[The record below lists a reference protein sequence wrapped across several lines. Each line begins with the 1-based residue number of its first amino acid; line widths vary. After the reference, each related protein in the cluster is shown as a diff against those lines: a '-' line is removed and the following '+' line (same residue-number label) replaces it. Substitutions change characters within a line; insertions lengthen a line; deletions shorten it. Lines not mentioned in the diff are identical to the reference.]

1 MVTIPHITQNMF
13 YIILAAIAVVGL
25 IVLILQFRSVRNST
39 KRVNAL
45 SKETELKKLQ
55 LVEID
60 MKSSQIMNGK
70 GLSKN
75 DNGRLNLKKINRS
88 NLMSKI
94 GHFNNEIDYRV
105 DNLESSKEYLKIQN
119 CVKDL
124 DRRTDEFG
132 KKGKNVWLLWKK
144 LLEIGDKMSE
154 VGEKKT
160 GMGDR
165 VRSTVSG
172 ASEKISGASVS
183 GRVSGVSEKLKGS
196 VNVSTNTDTL
206 SNKIDLFLDEKS
218 DQLIKDWELAT
229 QDDILD
235 IEKRYTQVS
244 NDMGQLENN
253 FNEFR
258 GSTNKKLKKIEE
270 RLDKLEKIE

>member
-1 MVTIPHITQNMF
+1 MF

-132 KKGKNVWLLWKK
+132 KKGKNV
-144 LLEIGDKMSE
+144 
-154 VGEKKT
+154 
-160 GMGDR
+160 
-165 VRSTVSG
+165 
-172 ASEKISGASVS
+172 
-183 GRVSGVSEKLKGS
+183 
-196 VNVSTNTDTL
+196 
-206 SNKIDLFLDEKS
+206 
-218 DQLIKDWELAT
+218 
-229 QDDILD
+229 
-235 IEKRYTQVS
+235 
-244 NDMGQLENN
+244 
-253 FNEFR
+253 
-258 GSTNKKLKKIEE
+258 
-270 RLDKLEKIE
+270 